1 MSNLFRVGHKE
12 TGMKNVLLLLALLFS
27 QAAHAVG
34 EAVEREV
41 FVPDDKTAI
50 AIAKAVLIPIF
61 GETFDEHR
69 KRHPI
74 SKTHNFYA
82 TSYQDMW
89 VVEDAPPARNQ
100 WSEPILR
107 VEIDKKRG
115 CILKV
120 SEY

>member
-1 MSNLFRVGHKE
+1 
-12 TGMKNVLLLLALLFS
+12 MKNVLLLFALLFP
-27 QAAHAVG
+27 QTVHAVG

-50 AIAKAVLIPIF
+50 AIAKAVLTPIF
-61 GETFDEHR
+61 GETFNEHR
-69 KRHPI
+69 KRQPF
-74 SKTHNFYA
+74 SKTHIFYA
-82 TSYQDMW
+82 TSYQEMW
-89 VVEDAPPARNQ
+89 VVEDAPPARLS